1 MSIGNRILKGILD
14 EFTDS
19 FGIKKLD
26 EAKQFERLVNYALL
40 SKIDPD
46 AFSDPNVFEQVDVD
60 GGSTFGL
67 DAFALFIN
75 DALVA
80 NEDDIEIHRKA
91 RRMDVRFVFIQTKRS
106 SSVDSGDLLKFVA
119 AVRNLFAENPSIPLT
134 DELIEARR
142 LISEVFRVENARLFG
157 SKRPRCELYYATG
170 GGKPTDELLPGLLKA
185 QEEALTDAVQEVGA
199 ATIKL
204 VDADYIIDAYSEI
217 ENRFRVSITLEKSVP
232 CDNIEDVV
240 QAFIGFLPA
249 QQFLKLIE
257 SSDGSLRKHV
267 FYENVRD
274 FQGDDNT
281 VNNEIAHTLADPVML
296 DKFVLLNNG
305 VTVVAREFSN
315 IRATEYEIGDYF
327 VVNGCQTSHMVYR
340 HRDAVRENGALKIP
354 VKIIHTNSND
364 LIAKIIRSTN
374 RQTPVPDEAFVS
386 LDKFHKRLQEFYRIF
401 PSDPQDRLFY
411 ERRSKE
417 YSSVSDAAIER
428 PRIVNL
434 HSQIR
439 SFASVMMGEPQLV
452 MSNNPSTILREHR
465 TRLFVDD
472 HKFTPYYLSA
482 LLLFKYHVL
491 QSRGRI
497 DGRFNYARYWLCWLA
512 RMTMD
517 MRVDVGPMNSGKT
530 DERCEQMVARLSDEE
545 FCVRLFAAAIET
557 FEHAR
562 TGFTSNNIVRKGEL
576 IRLRQFRDELRTHM
590 QREISAADRARTPAS

>member
-327 VVNGCQTSHMVYR
+327 VEIGR
-340 HRDAVRENGALKIP
+340 A
-354 VKIIHTNSND
+354 
-364 LIAKIIRSTN
+364 
-374 RQTPVPDEAFVS
+374 
-386 LDKFHKRLQEFYRIF
+386 
-401 PSDPQDRLFY
+401 
-411 ERRSKE
+411 
-417 YSSVSDAAIER
+417 
-428 PRIVNL
+428 
-434 HSQIR
+434 
-439 SFASVMMGEPQLV
+439 
-452 MSNNPSTILREHR
+452 
-465 TRLFVDD
+465 
-472 HKFTPYYLSA
+472 
-482 LLLFKYHVL
+482 HV
-491 QSRGRI
+491 
-497 DGRFNYARYWLCWLA
+497 
-512 RMTMD
+512 
-517 MRVDVGPMNSGKT
+517 
-530 DERCEQMVARLSDEE
+530 
-545 FCVRLFAAAIET
+545 
-557 FEHAR
+557 
-562 TGFTSNNIVRKGEL
+562 
-576 IRLRQFRDELRTHM
+576 
-590 QREISAADRARTPAS
+590 